1 MASYL
6 ILKNKEE
13 FVPSTGIGGTDQLLI
28 NREHIKYVSSISAT
42 SFGIKL
48 NSGTLLTIGLLGG
61 NEAPAV
67 IDNINHLLKTSPSG
81 QNLFVTM
88 PDGVSLS
95 TSSSSVVAPS
105 SGPTS
110 LFDLDDAS
118 KNGNGSF
125 QVGSTSTDFISN
137 TAPGV
142 GIPDNIFIQNNPY
155 GSGIGDYKPNFST
168 ALGFGAGGTGTQFQT
183 IITGQMN
190 TSIGYEAMAQF
201 GDSPN
206 GLFQGSFDY
215 SQNVAVGAKA
225 GYGLKEGKGNTF
237 LGANTGATYN
247 QGSTATSGN
256 VTLIGYDADASSP
269 TVTNE
274 ITLGNSSVATLRC
287 AVTSITSLSDER
299 DKKDIT
305 DLEYGLDFIES
316 LQPKQ
321 FTWDNRLEIRT
332 VSEIDENGDIKE
344 VEKEIENANKG
355 KKDFG
360 FIAQDVQPLDNDVLR
375 LVYDE
380 NPDKLEMSYGKLVPI
395 LVKAVKELSDKVKAL
410 EAK

>member
-88 PDGVSLS
+88 PDGISLS

-105 SGPTS
+105 SGATS

-118 KNGNGSF
+118 KNASGSF
-125 QVGSTSTDFISN
+125 QIGNTSTAMIPDGQVSGSGNIYIQNSSYDSTISN
-137 TAPGV
+137 YLSQQSTVIGQLAGGTNTAFPSAFFDARSTTSIGMGSLFNLGNTATAP
-142 GIPDNIFIQNNPY
+142 PFSSSEQN
-155 GSGIGDYKPNFST
+155 T
-168 ALGFGAGGTGTQFQT
+168 ALGYT
-183 IITGQMN
+183 
-190 TSIGYEAMAQF
+190 
-201 GDSPN
+201 
-206 GLFQGSFDY
+206 
-215 SQNVAVGAKA
+215 A
-225 GYGLKEGKGNTF
+225 GYGLKEGKNNTF
-237 LGANTGATYN
+237 LGAFTGFTYN
-247 QGSTATSGN
+247 QGSATSSGN
-256 VTLIGYDADASSP
+256 VTLVGYQADASSP

-274 ITLGNSSVATLRC
+274 ITLGNGSITALRC

-305 DLEYGLDFIES
+305 DLAYGLEFIES

-321 FTWDNRLEIRT
+321 FTWDNRPEIKT
-332 VSEIDENGDIKE
+332 IPELDENGDLKE

>member
-88 PDGVSLS
+88 PDGISLS
-95 TSSSSVVAPS
+95 TSSSSIVAPS
-105 SGPTS
+105 SGATS

-118 KNGNGSF
+118 KNNNGSF
-125 QVGSTSTDFISN
+125 QIGSTSTAFIPDSNNNAFGNLFIQDNAYDSTIGNYQSSN
-137 TAPGV
+137 TVAMG
-142 GIPDNIFIQNNPY
+142 N
-155 GSGIGDYKPNFST
+155 
-168 ALGFGAGGTGTQFQT
+168 GAGGTSTQFPVLLEAT
-183 IITGQMN
+183 FN
-190 TSIGYEAMAQF
+190 TCIGYLAMTNF
-201 GDSPN
+201 GDSPGHVPGPFN
-206 GLFQGSFDY
+206 KLET
-215 SQNVAVGAKA
+215 NTAIGAGA
-225 GYGLKEGKGNTF
+225 GFGLKTGKANTF
-237 LGANTGATYN
+237 LGAYSGVSYD
-247 QGSTATSGN
+247 QGTANSEGN
-256 VTLIGYDADASSP
+256 VTIIGYFADASSP
-269 TVTNE
+269 TATNE

-305 DLEYGLDFIES
+305 DLAYGLDFIES

-321 FTWDNRLEIRT
+321 FTWDNRPEKTFELDKDGNQI
-332 VSEIDENGDIKE
+332 
-344 VEKEIENANKG
+344 EKEIESANKG

-360 FIAQDVQPLDNDVLR
+360 FIAQEVQSLDNDVLR

>member
-88 PDGVSLS
+88 PDGISLS

-110 LFDLDDAS
+110 IFDLDDAS
-118 KNGNGSF
+118 KNSSESF
-125 QVGSTSTDFISN
+125 QIGSTSTDFISN
-137 TAPGV
+137 GGPG
-142 GIPDNIFIQNNPY
+142 GTGNLFIQNNAY
-155 GSGIGDYKPNFST
+155 GSGIEDYGPFFST

-183 IITGQMN
+183 IIVGQLN

-206 GLFQGSFDY
+206 GLFQGSLDY
-215 SQNVAVGAKA
+215 SQNVAIGAKA

-256 VTLIGYDADASSP
+256 VTLIGYEADASSP

-321 FTWDNRLEIRT
+321 FTWNNRSEIRT
-332 VSEIDENGDIKE
+332 VSEIDEKADNKQ

-360 FIAQDVQPLDNDVLR
+360 FIAQDVQTLDDDVLR

>member
-1 MASYL
+1 MANYL
-6 ILKNKEE
+6 IFNQNG
-13 FVPSTGIGGTDQLLI
+13 TGLGDTEKIVV
-28 NREHIKYVSSISAT
+28 NRDHVKYVSYIAANQL
-42 SFGIKL
+42 GLKL
-48 NSGTLLTIGLLGG
+48 NSGSLITIQLSG

-67 IDNINHLLKTSPSG
+67 IDDINHLLKANPSG
-81 QNLFVTM
+81 KDLEVTL
-88 PDGVSLS
+88 PAGI
-95 TSSSSVVAPS
+95 TISSSSSIVAPS
-105 SGPTS
+105 SGATS

-118 KNGNGSF
+118 INPSGGFQIGN
-125 QVGSTSTDFISN
+125 T
-137 TAPGV
+137 
-142 GIPDNIFIQNNPY
+142 
-155 GSGIGDYKPNFST
+155 ST
-168 ALGFGAGGTGTQFQT
+168 ALIPDGALAGGSSNIYIQNSSYDSTISNYVSGASTVVGDSAGGTSTPTPVLFDARST
-183 IITGQMN
+183 
-190 TSIGYEAMAQF
+190 TSIGM
-201 GDSPN
+201 GS
-206 GLFQGSFDY
+206 LFNLGNTATAPPFTLAERNTAIGY
-215 SQNVAVGAKA
+215 TA
-225 GYGLKEGKGNTF
+225 GYGLKEGKHNTF
-237 LGANTGATYN
+237 LGSRTGVTYN

-256 VTLIGYDADASSP
+256 VTLIGYEADASSP

-274 ITLGNSSVATLRC
+274 ITLGNGSITALRC

-305 DLEYGLDFIES
+305 DLAYGLDFIES

-321 FTWDNRLEIRT
+321 FTWDNRLEKT
-332 VSEIDENGDIKE
+332 IDFDEDGNE
-344 VEKEIENANKG
+344 VEVEIENANKG

>member
-88 PDGVSLS
+88 PDGISLS

-110 LFDLDDAS
+110 IFDLDDAS
-118 KNGNGSF
+118 KNSSESF
-125 QVGSTSTDFISN
+125 QIGSTSTDFISN
-137 TAPGV
+137 GGPG
-142 GIPDNIFIQNNPY
+142 GTGNLFIQNNAY
-155 GSGIGDYKPNFST
+155 GSGIEDYGPFFST

-183 IITGQMN
+183 IIVGQLN

-206 GLFQGSFDY
+206 GLFQGSLDY
-215 SQNVAVGAKA
+215 SQNVAIGAKA

-256 VTLIGYDADASSP
+256 VTLIGYEADASSP

-274 ITLGNSSVATLRC
+274 ITLGNSSVAT
-287 AVTSITSLSDER
+287 
-299 DKKDIT
+299 
-305 DLEYGLDFIES
+305 
-316 LQPKQ
+316 P
-321 FTWDNRLEIRT
+321 
-332 VSEIDENGDIKE
+332 VSYTHLTLPTI
-344 VEKEIENANKG
+344 
-355 KKDFG
+355 
-360 FIAQDVQPLDNDVLR
+360 L
-375 LVYDE
+375 LV
-380 NPDKLEMSYGKLVPI
+380 
-395 LVKAVKELSDKVKAL
+395 
-410 EAK
+410 